1 MNEERPWHPS
11 QEELCR
17 KVADE
22 SKIRENLHRESHYF
36 YSRWS
41 NYLQLPVILLSA
53 ISGSLQFLSNSQNDT
68 ATAQIIITS
77 TGTISVF
84 VSILSAVN
92 SFLKFSELKKTHESV
107 CNAWLSLYSQI
118 SSQLALSRDLREQ
131 ADEFVA
137 NIMNQYNHLYE
148 ISPIIRRP
156 FIERVKRKLVSQND
170 EHPDQAIECPPYLNG
185 LRRTS
190 IFMELE

>member
-1 MNEERPWHPS
+1 MNEEKSWHAS

-41 NYLQLPVILLSA
+41 NYLQMPVILLSA

-92 SFLKFSELKKTHESV
+92 SFLKFSELKKT
-107 CNAWLSLYSQI
+107 LYSQI

>member
-11 QEELCR
+11 QEELLR

-22 SKIRENLHRESHYF
+22 SKIRENLHRESLYF
-36 YSRWS
+36 YSRWE
-41 NYLQLPVILLSA
+41 NYLSLPVILLSA
-53 ISGSLQFLSNSQNDT
+53 ISGSLQFMSSSQTDK

-92 SFLKFSELKKTHESV
+92 SFLKFAELKKTHESV

-118 SSQLALSRDLREQ
+118 SSQLALSRDLREPP
-131 ADEFVA
+131 DEFVA
-137 NIMNQYNHLYE
+137 SIMNQYNHLYE
-148 ISPIIRRP
+148 ISPIIRRS
-156 FIERVKRKLVSQND
+156 FIERVKRKLIIQND

-185 LRRTS
+185 LTQTA